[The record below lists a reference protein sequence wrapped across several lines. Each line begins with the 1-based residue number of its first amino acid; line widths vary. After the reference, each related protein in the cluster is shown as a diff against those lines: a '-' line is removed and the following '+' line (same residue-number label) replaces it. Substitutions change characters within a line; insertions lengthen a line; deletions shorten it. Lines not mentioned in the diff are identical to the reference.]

1 MGSALRLRDG
11 IFGLA
16 ALGMAATPMAASAND
31 IKPSDER
38 ELARNEFCHEVSGYP
53 GRNCA
58 SPGYAQPRSLDDIKR
73 DPALSDTVVLHFG
86 PGFADASLISGALR
100 ESDGFDSVAI
110 PGGPEGKVQLVIAGW
125 THDGLVFDQDQA
137 NSGRVGTVAAYGYPK
152 VQARKDE
159 LRREAALVQT
169 SQLASTTPGGRD

>member
-1 MGSALRLRDG
+1 
-11 IFGLA
+11 
-16 ALGMAATPMAASAND
+16 MAASAND
-31 IKPSDER
+31 IKPSGER

-86 PGFADASLISGALR
+86 PGLADASLVSGALR
-100 ESDGFDSVAI
+100 ESDGIDSVAI

-125 THDGLVFDQDQA
+125 TTDKLVFDQDDLD
-137 NSGRVGTVAAYGYPK
+137 SGWVGNVAHTGFDRVM
-152 VQARKDE
+152 ARKDE
-159 LRREAALVQT
+159 LRREATLVKT
-169 SQLASTTPGGRD
+169 SQLVSATPGGRD